1 MRRSA
6 IITAFALALTPIARG
21 EDDALKQALALEA
34 SIKQVVEKTEP
45 SIACILVSRSEAY
58 RDFNQLDRTEK
69 QRSKLGVFDPPM
81 ERGPFHQGADT
92 ERRRELL
99 KRLNL
104 ASLEAVPD
112 SYGTGVVVGP
122 GLVLTN
128 EHVVRDATKIYVRL
142 PGVKNGAYANIKA
155 SDERSDLAVLE
166 LIKAPPGLKALPKGN
181 GDDVKKGQFVL
192 SLANP
197 WAVGFRDGSPSV
209 SWGLLSNIRRRL
221 PGEPNEGEKRRPRV
235 FYYPTLLQ
243 TSLNIP
249 PGSSGGALLDLRG
262 NWIGL
267 LTALPGVAG
276 GEASGGYAIPLDQRM
291 KRIIDKLEKGEEVE
305 YGFLGISQPFRSP
318 PSYWTPTP
326 GGPAAKAGMQDGD
339 TILSI
344 NGEAI
349 NDNDDLMFNIAAAL
363 AGAEASMV
371 VDRPGRGRI
380 ELRPVMIKT
389 NWPPL
394 GPVVAANRPAP
405 LHGLRVDYTSV
416 VYQGAGPR
424 GGRDEILAGVLV
436 REVEDGSPAAKAEL
450 RPDVDIVTEV
460 NGRAVNTPVE
470 FYRAAREARGEV
482 ELTVRNKDGPA
493 RRVRLP

>member
-6 IITAFALALTPIARG
+6 IITALALALAPFTRA
-21 EDDALKQALALEA
+21 EDDPLKQALALEA
-34 SIKQVVEKTEP
+34 SIKQVVEKAEP

-58 RDFNQLDRTEK
+58 REFNALERTDKE
-69 QRSKLGVFDPPM
+69 RSKLGDFNVQK
-81 ERGPFHQGADT
+81 ERGFHQGPDV

-99 KRLNL
+99 KRLDL
-104 ASLEAVPD
+104 SALEAVPD
-112 SYGTGVVVGP
+112 SYGTGVVVGH

-128 EHVVRDATKIYVRL
+128 QHVVRDATKIYVRL
-142 PGVKNGAYANIKA
+142 PGMHNGSYANIRA

-166 LIKAPPGLKALPKGN
+166 LLKPPPGMKALPKGN

-192 SLANP
+192 ALANP
-197 WAVGFRDGSPSV
+197 WAAGFRDGSPSV

-267 LTALPGVAG
+267 LTALPGVTG
-276 GEASGGYAIPLDQRM
+276 GEASGGYAIPLDARM

-305 YGFLGISQPFRSP
+305 YGFLGINN
-318 PSYWTPTP
+318 PSRGPANYWVPTP
-326 GGPAAKAGMQDGD
+326 GGPAAKAGMVDGD
-339 TILSI
+339 FIRSI

-349 NDNDDLMFNIAAAL
+349 NDNDDLMFNIAMAL
-363 AGAEASMV
+363 AGSEATMV

-380 ELRPVMIKT
+380 ELRPVMVKT

-394 GPVVAANRPAP
+394 GPVVAANRPVP
-405 LHGLRVDYTSV
+405 VHGLRVDYTSV

-424 GGRDEILAGVLV
+424 GGADQILSGVLV

-450 RPDVDIVTEV
+450 RPDVDIISEV
-460 NGRAVNTPVE
+460 NGRTVNTPAE

-482 ELTVRNKDGPA
+482 ELAVRNKDGPA
-493 RRVRLP
+493 RRVKLP